1 MQASMGLE
9 SVCGVIGTKGQAFAG
24 AIPHSLGRY
33 SHICCKALLPTGE
46 RDRRWSGADRQR
58 VRWISCKCDVN
69 KQQQQQMMTQRN
81 ALGQLSRLKS
91 SEKRCHTDNGVV
103 REVK

>member
-46 RDRRWSGADRQR
+46 RET
-58 VRWISCKCDVN
+58 DV
-69 KQQQQQMMTQRN
+69 
-81 ALGQLSRLKS
+81 A
-91 SEKRCHTDNGVV
+91 VV
-103 REVK
+103 LTANESDGLVASVT